1 SSVLARSSSMVAIV
15 RRCRAARRRTADFPG
30 RSHRPPRG
38 CCGVIHRMSAP
49 FRHVALFGKY
59 QAQGVR
65 PILEEIAQFLV
76 RGGVEVSV
84 DHDTAMNSGW
94 NASGARGP

>member
-1 SSVLARSSSMVAIV
+1 
-15 RRCRAARRRTADFPG
+15 
-30 RSHRPPRG
+30 
-38 CCGVIHRMSAP
+38 MSTP

-76 RGGVEVSV
+76 RSGVEV
-84 DHDTAMNSGW
+84 
-94 NASGARGP
+94 

>member
-1 SSVLARSSSMVAIV
+1 
-15 RRCRAARRRTADFPG
+15 
-30 RSHRPPRG
+30 
-38 CCGVIHRMSAP
+38 MSTP

-84 DHDTAMNSGW
+84 DHDTAMNSDWLDYGAMRIDADPVGGHAVRPYPPASQRAVRGDA
-94 NASGARGP
+94 ASGVADDEMMTRRERRRR